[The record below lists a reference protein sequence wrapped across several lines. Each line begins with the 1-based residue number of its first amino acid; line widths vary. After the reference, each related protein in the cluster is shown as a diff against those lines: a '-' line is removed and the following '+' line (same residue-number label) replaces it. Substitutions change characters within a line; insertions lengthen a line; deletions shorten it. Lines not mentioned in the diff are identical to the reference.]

1 MKDTESTIES
11 LAQTRRLATA
21 RYRFTSPKL
30 VDELLQLVTSEKSV
44 AILGPRGVGK
54 QYVIRQL
61 IPGLRARD
69 WLPVHLRC
77 DDIEPVGAEAR
88 ICSLLGDGFQRRLG
102 DTVEACFGQLEA
114 DFLQSPRRVILILSD
129 ADLLPASIT
138 RRLLMCIRRL
148 TQKHPEQLG
157 SCSVILTGALELS
170 PLLHGAESEFT
181 PDISFVAQAYE
192 HQEFC
197 SLIRNTFSGG
207 YQLFDDAIGRIAELT
222 GHNVVM
228 FNQFCVVLKDLRRRD
243 SSLQFQLTQA
253 VVESVRSELDKT
265 AFGHSHVQ
273 VTAFARIENSKIA
286 LAQLEKLLNDE
297 DCPVPEPGDVTGG
310 LSNPPTELELS
321 GIATR
326 HEGRLR
332 WQSRIMGQLARRYF
346 TWWNVGDCYA
356 CCDEWQEALR
366 CYEKAAVT
374 GYPWMQDPIR
384 RPRLN
389 AALRAFET
397 HLHKLA
403 GRQENPVSAIV
414 EFFIGSAPYVLGFDD
429 LQKFEKSADGSQ
441 WLDRSG
447 REPNNFASY
456 LPAAAAAEKQN
467 GLIDLPSSA
476 PRHERPFCRLIRLF
490 CESAGRSLLLLV
502 SCQKS
507 RSPITHSRED
517 QIRPVSYALTEGFE
531 RACRHEQSQSQSR
544 RQEQLLAA
552 LPRVFQIVSPREAN
566 ATMSALKEAGDNLRK
581 LGYRRVMFA
590 LVDQHKQEIHGVL
603 DCREAG
609 EPDVAEKT
617 HFKLAGNV
625 SDIKDVQQQC
635 ILTKV
640 PIVLEDAR
648 THQYSC
654 EPRIG
659 AGIKAA
665 FIVPLIPRASGDV
678 LGTMHVERF
687 DKLPLSISEQQSISY
702 FASQLAIA
710 IEATASFDLLEG
722 NVRSQAD
729 GIVLLDAKG
738 EITFINS
745 AASTLL
751 GQPSGWR
758 DADSVRFGPPAQIFP
773 QPIHE
778 VIRTA
783 DRLEQRSSGYHRFG
797 GGPTNLHV
805 ISAQPLK
812 DRRGTRVGILVQMTD
827 IRSLSQ
833 LWRDLRDLAEATDLD
848 TLNDTVLRIFK
859 QRGHAWA
866 RIYRSNPNQTLL
878 RGIAQFG
885 FDEHTDVGQAGIHAF
900 ESGSAMLSDPATSPT
915 SWLCLSDNEPKLF
928 EAVDEKSGKIGQKS
942 SDRALPVTYA
952 ADKSCDQVYSE
963 KRIGDR
969 WIDLP
974 LTRSVEVHH
983 VAESQCANHLTTQFL
998 GKISVSCP
1006 ADLTLEQFEQLRI
1019 LAEALSSTYAAMN
1032 ERIRRQRLDEENKR
1046 EAMEKAIG
1054 ETCHRLQSGI
1064 AGMEVLVQLIEDAG
1078 DAEFKRQ
1085 WRNARQRLQAIL
1097 GDATNRLRAFKINR
1111 QREDLYGLL
1120 DECFATALPRDQF
1133 VLLHYASG
1141 SATTVA
1147 HHSQSL
1153 HVDIDGAKLREAIEE
1168 LIVNSKKATKKQ
1180 SIPLQIEITVQIVP
1194 VAFGQ
1199 GEECRIIYRDNGC
1212 GIPADRAGKI
1222 FEEWYSHWDDPASA
1236 GSGMGM
1242 NYIRRILRAHQG
1254 TITCEPGDS
1263 GACFVLQFPRWADPQ
1278 SEPVRIDGIEENLK

>member
-1 MKDTESTIES
+1 MSELVMRELENTFES
-11 LAQTRRLATA
+11 LAQTNRLATA
-21 RYRFTSPKL
+21 RYRFTAPKL

-54 QYVIRQL
+54 QYLIRQL
-61 IPGLRARD
+61 IPMLRTRD
-69 WLPVHLRC
+69 RIPVHLRC
-77 DDIEPVGAEAR
+77 DDIEPVGAEAT
-88 ICSLLGDGFQRRLG
+88 ICSLLADGFQRPLC
-102 DTVEACFGQLEA
+102 DYLEACFSQLET
-114 DFLQSPRRVILILSD
+114 DFLQSPRRVTLIISD
-129 ADLLPASIT
+129 ADLLPTSIT

-157 SCSVILTGALELS
+157 NCSVILTGALELS

-197 SLIRNTFSGG
+197 SLIRKTFSSG
-207 YQLFDDAIGRIAELT
+207 YQLFDDAIGQIAELT
-222 GHNVVM
+222 GHNVAM
-228 FNQFCVVLKDLRRRD
+228 FNQFCVVLNDLRRRD
-243 SSLQFQLTQA
+243 SSLQLQLTQA
-253 VVESVRSELDKT
+253 VVESVRSELDKA

-273 VTAFARIENSKIA
+273 VTAFARIENSKTA
-286 LAQLEKLLNDE
+286 LEQLEKLLNE
-297 DCPVPEPGDVTGG
+297 ENCPVPVASDVRAG
-310 LSNPPTELELS
+310 LSNAPTELELS

-326 HEGRLR
+326 HEGQLR

-403 GRQENPVSAIV
+403 GLQENPVSQLL
-414 EFFIGSAPYVLGFDD
+414 EFFIGAAPYVLGFDD
-429 LQKFEKSADGSQ
+429 LQKFEQSADGSR

-447 REPNNFASY
+447 RERDEFLSY
-456 LPAAAAAEKQN
+456 LPAIATAEKQN
-467 GLIDLPSSA
+467 GLIELPNSA
-476 PRHERPFCRLIRLF
+476 PRHEKPFCRLIRLF

-502 SCQKS
+502 SCLKS
-507 RSPITHSRED
+507 RSPITHSREE
-517 QIRPVSYALTEGFE
+517 QIRPVIYALTEGFE

-552 LPRVFQIVSPREAN
+552 LPRVFQLVSPREAN

-590 LVDQHKQEIHGVL
+590 LVDQHRQEIHGVL

-617 HFKLAGNV
+617 HFKLAWSV
-625 SDIKDVQQQC
+625 CDVEDVQQQC
-635 ILTKV
+635 VLTKA

-665 FIVPLIPRASGDV
+665 FIVPLIPRASDDV

-702 FASQLAIA
+702 FAAQLAIA
-710 IEATASFDLLEG
+710 IEATTSFDLLEG

-738 EITFINS
+738 EIAFINS

-751 GQPSGWR
+751 RQPCGWR
-758 DADSVRFGPPAQIFP
+758 DTDSVRFGPPAQIFP

-783 DRLEQRSSGYHRFG
+783 DRLEQRSSGYYRFG
-797 GGPTNLHV
+797 GGLTDLHV

-812 DRRGTRVGILVQMTD
+812 DRRGTRVGILIQITD
-827 IRSLSQ
+827 IISLSQ
-833 LWRDLRDLAEATDLD
+833 LWRDLRDIGEATDVE
-848 TLNDTVLRIFK
+848 TLNAIVLRVFR
-859 QRGHAWA
+859 QRGHEWV
-866 RIYRSNPNQTLL
+866 RIYRLDPSQTLL

-885 FDEHTDVGQAGIHAF
+885 FDEHTDVGHAGIRAF
-900 ESGSAMLSDPATSPT
+900 EAGTAMLSDRISSPT
-915 SWLCLSDNEPKLF
+915 SWLCLTENKPKLF
-928 EAVDEKSGKIGQKS
+928 EAVAETFAQIGEKS
-942 SDRALPVTYA
+942 SDRILPLTYV
-952 ADKSCDQVYSE
+952 ADKSDEPEYL
-963 KRIGDR
+963 KRRIGDR

-974 LTRSVEVHH
+974 LTRSVEIPDSTEGQYASPVT
-983 VAESQCANHLTTQFL
+983 SQLI

-1006 ADLTLEQFEQLRI
+1006 PDFTLEKFEQLRI
-1019 LAEALSSTYAAMN
+1019 LTEALGSIYPAMN
-1032 ERIRRQRLDEENKR
+1032 ERIRRQRLDEEKKR

-1064 AGMEVLVQLIEDAG
+1064 AAMEVLVQLVEDAG

-1085 WRNARQRLQAIL
+1085 WRNARQRLQRIL
-1097 GDATNRLRAFKINR
+1097 GDATNRLRALRIDRKR
-1111 QREDLYGLL
+1111 WDLFCLL
-1120 DECFATALPRDQF
+1120 DECLATALPRDQF
-1133 VLLHYASG
+1133 VLRHHTSD
-1141 SATTVA
+1141 SATTA
-1147 HHSQSL
+1147 TDLPHSL
-1153 HVDIDGAKLREAIEE
+1153 HVDIDKEMLREAIEE
-1168 LIVNSKKATKKQ
+1168 LIVNSKKATRKQ
-1180 SIPLQIEITVQIVP
+1180 STPLKIEIVVQIIP
-1194 VAFGQ
+1194 VAFGL

-1222 FEEWYSHWDDPASA
+1222 FEEWYSHWD
-1236 GSGMGM
+1236 
-1242 NYIRRILRAHQG
+1242 HQG